1 MDDTRGRA
9 GESTA
14 EDPSVRPG
22 PRSAGAAADEPAP
35 TRRRLESAVRAR
47 LGIDRRALA
56 AFRIALGC
64 ILLLDLALRARN
76 LTAFYTD
83 AGVLPRAALA
93 TASPLAARL
102 SLHALSGAT
111 WAVGGLFVV
120 AGVAAVALAVGYR
133 TRLATAV
140 SLLLLASLQARNP
153 FVLNAGDTLLWQ
165 LVGAGLLCP
174 LGARWSVD
182 AVRRRGAFPDSS
194 RAGREAA
201 GRFFGPA
208 SALLLAVTVVVYVAN
223 AVEKFRGTAWL
234 EGAAVE
240 RVFRLTYLHGPLG
253 GYLPEVPALLSA
265 ATYGWVALLVASPLL
280 VASAGRLR
288 AALAGSLLAA
298 HLSMALTLQ
307 IGVFPLISAAA
318 LLPVFPPFVWDRVE
332 GAVGPAAERTRAAA
346 GPAFGRSRRAVELPD
361 RATAER
367 VAAVVALVF
376 LASLLAWNGMT
387 LGLVDAP
394 EPVATAADPTDY
406 GWKMFAPD
414 PPTVDAL
421 LLATATTADGERV
434 DALYGDPVAAD
445 RPPSDAR
452 AYPTA
457 RWRKYMTLLAAAE
470 SPERVDAL
478 LAHLCDRPGGG
489 TVDAAASVTVSMV
502 EVDVSDG
509 GETRVRELGTRRCRP
524 GEAG

>member
-1 MDDTRGRA
+1 
-9 GESTA
+9 
-14 EDPSVRPG
+14 
-22 PRSAGAAADEPAP
+22 
-35 TRRRLESAVRAR
+35 VRAR

-64 ILLLDLALRARN
+64 VLLLDLALRARN

-102 SLHALSGAT
+102 SLHALSGST
-111 WAVGGLFVV
+111 WAVGALFVV
-120 AGVAAVALAVGYR
+120 AGIAAVALAVGYR

-201 GRFFGPA
+201 GRFLGPA

-332 GAVGPAAERTRAAA
+332 RAVGPAADRARAAADRARAAAERTRAA
-346 GPAFGRSRRAVELPD
+346 GPAFGRSRRAVEFPD

-457 RWRKYMTLLAAAE
+457 RWRKYVTLLAAAE
-470 SPERVDAL
+470 SPERIDAL

-502 EVDVSDG
+502 EVDVSED

-524 GEAG
+524 GEPG

>member
-1 MDDTRGRA
+1 VDDTRGRA
-9 GESTA
+9 GERPA
-14 EDPSVRPG
+14 EDPSEPPG
-22 PRSAGAAADEPAP
+22 PHSAGDAADGPVP
-35 TRRRLESAVRAR
+35 IRRRLRNAVRAR

-64 ILLLDLALRARN
+64 VLLLDLVLRARN

-83 AGVLPRAALA
+83 AGVLPRTALA
-93 TASPLAARL
+93 AASPLAARL

-111 WAVGGLFVV
+111 WAVGALFAV

-165 LVGAGLLCP
+165 LVGAGLFCP

-182 AVRRRGAFPDSS
+182 AVRRRGAVPDSP
-194 RAGREAA
+194 RADREAA
-201 GRFFGPA
+201 DRFLGPA

-223 AVEKFRGTAWL
+223 GVEKFRGTAWL

-265 ATYGWVALLVASPLL
+265 ATYGWLALLVASPLL
-280 VASAGRLR
+280 VASAGRVR

-318 LLPVFPPFVWDRVE
+318 LLPFFPPFVWDRIEEV
-332 GAVGPAAERTRAAA
+332 VDPAAERSREAAVS
-346 GPAFGRSRRAVELPD
+346 AFGRSRRAVEFPE

-367 VAAVVALVF
+367 AAAVVALVL

-394 EPVATAADPTDY
+394 EPVATATDPTEY
-406 GWKMFAPD
+406 GWTMFAPD
-414 PPTVDAL
+414 PPTVDAR
-421 LLATATTADGERV
+421 LLATATTADGERI

-457 RWRKYMTLLAAAE
+457 RWRKYVTLLAAAE

-489 TVDAAASVTVSMV
+489 TADAAASVTVSMV
-502 EVDVSDG
+502 EVDVSEG
-509 GETRVRELGTRRCRP
+509 GETRVRELGTRECRP
-524 GEAG
+524 G